1 MICEDICHIIATYLS
16 SLRDIISFHNVNQI
30 THNCIFNISLYV
42 KRQIPDFIYNQ
53 FNITKICS
61 SFTDY
66 SNIPKLLTDKLL
78 YLSVSHIHKNNDQIL
93 YNLRH
98 LTNLRSLRIYSYR
111 LTDRMIH
118 TLHSLTSLDCGYCE
132 SNHFDGSCLTNMKN
146 LTFLNLSKSFIDSKY
161 INDLTELRY
170 LFINT
175 RILSNDFINL
185 TKLKTLDV
193 STSDYTIGDS
203 NISNL
208 TELTVLRCKY
218 SVISSIDHLVN
229 LEVLHIGLNYTLH
242 SITNSNLK
250 SLSIINA
257 NVSYLDVPNLLE
269 LTAGEYIT
277 DSIIKNHTN
286 LTCLIL
292 GANTCI
298 TDDGIKPLYN
308 LNYLHC
314 NNNYNI
320 TENSVVGLM
329 KLKYI
334 HIGKSNIDYTKLN
347 HLPNLR
353 YAEMFNPELINLE
366 SIIVID
372 NRYS

>member
-1 MICEDICHIIATYLS
+1 
-16 SLRDIISFHNVNQI
+16 
-30 THNCIFNISLYV
+30 
-42 KRQIPDFIYNQ
+42 
-53 FNITKICS
+53 
-61 SFTDY
+61 
-66 SNIPKLLTDKLL
+66 
-78 YLSVSHIHKNNDQIL
+78 
-93 YNLRH
+93 
-98 LTNLRSLRIYSYR
+98 
-111 LTDRMIH
+111 
-118 TLHSLTSLDCGYCE
+118 
-132 SNHFDGSCLTNMKN
+132 
-146 LTFLNLSKSFIDSKY
+146 
-161 INDLTELRY
+161 
-170 LFINT
+170 
-175 RILSNDFINL
+175 
-185 TKLKTLDV
+185 
-193 STSDYTIGDS
+193 
-203 NISNL
+203 
-208 TELTVLRCKY
+208 
-218 SVISSIDHLVN
+218 
-229 LEVLHIGLNYTLH
+229 
-242 SITNSNLK
+242 
-250 SLSIINA
+250 
-257 NVSYLDVPNLLE
+257 VPNLLE